1 MNTAGP
7 RRFIVFA
14 ALVALL
20 ALPGAGRAEGSAS
33 ALAAATPSTGALR
46 ICSGCPAAGG
56 DLARYGYVI
65 LNSWDAP
72 LLPALK
78 AANPGLKVLVYKNLS
93 FAVASGCT
101 AGVDN
106 PFQSTGVGYCD
117 TNANH
122 PEWFLRDST
131 GQRIASANFPDAWL
145 MDVGNPA
152 YQARWLAN
160 VSADLRAG
168 GWDGVFMDDTNTTM
182 GWHLNGRMIASYP
195 TDAAWQAATRSM
207 LANVGPALAA
217 SGFLSVPNLYAPW
230 LADYDAQATWR
241 DWIHFTSGAAQEYY
255 TKRGT
260 TSSGWFAGGD
270 WTFRQQFQAIT
281 EQAGKIFIGITYAPK
296 GDTASMKYARANF
309 LLFDEPAAG
318 GALIFEASDP
328 EAQDPY
334 ASQWTSGVGSPV
346 GARFQVGAAW
356 RRNYAGGT
364 VIVNPS
370 ASPVTVQLEQPYI
383 LDNGTSTSSV
393 TLGATSGAVLRSTVS
408 GVPLTPATGQIVLTV
423 TASKNSAR
431 LAWVGMTSA
440 SADIFRNSSK
450 IATVASTGSYID
462 MLSRKTRGTYA
473 YRVCV
478 AGTSTCSDSVTVK
491 VGPIATL
498 STKTRSAVARQLPAA
513 RVSARAALWRAQQ
526 A

>member
-1 MNTAGP
+1 MDVFRS
-7 RRFIVFA
+7 RRFLAAAAIAIVF
-14 ALVALL
+14 
-20 ALPGAGRAEGSAS
+20 ALPGARHAAPAG
-33 ALAAATPSTGALR
+33 AATAQPSIGALR
-46 ICSGCPAAGG
+46 ICSDCARTGG
-56 DLARYGYVI
+56 DLSRYHYAI
-65 LNSWDAP
+65 LNSWDAAKI
-72 LLPALK
+72 PALK

-93 FAVASGCT
+93 FTVSYECHGRVDDASL
-101 AGVDN
+101 
-106 PFQSTGVGYCD
+106 STGVGYCD
-117 TNANH
+117 ASGA
-122 PEWFLRDST
+122 PWFLTDALGARLNSS
-131 GQRIASANFPDAWL
+131 GFSQAWL
-145 MDVGNPA
+145 MDVGNPQ
-152 YQARWLAN
+152 YQERWLAN
-160 VSADLRAG
+160 VREDMRAN
-168 GWDGVFMDDTNTTM
+168 GWDGVFMDDTNASI
-182 GWHLNGRMIASYP
+182 GWHLGTRTIAKYP
-195 TDAAWQAATRSM
+195 TEAAWRAATRSM
-207 LANVGPALAA
+207 LARIGPALTSA
-217 SGFLSVPNLYAPW
+217 GFLTVANLYAPW
-230 LADYDAQATWR
+230 APDYDAQATWR
-241 DWIHFTSGAAQEYY
+241 DWLQFTSGAAQEFYS
-255 TKRGT
+255 KWGT
-260 TSSGWFAGGD
+260 ASSSWFANGD

-281 EQAGKIFIGITYAPK
+281 EQAGKIFLGITYAPK

-334 ASQWTSGVGSPV
+334 ASQWTSDVGSPV

-440 SADIFRNSSK
+440 SADIFRNRSK
-450 IATVASTGSYID
+450 IATVANTGSYID